1 MQRRSRAL
9 ERMGKFWPRAFGVL
23 QLSTNW
29 SEVYRLV
36 LQTKEKKVEE
46 HLKLVFLHYSFSF
59 LTTVYTVNAKQ
70 STF

>member
-1 MQRRSRAL
+1 
-9 ERMGKFWPRAFGVL
+9 MGKFWPRAFGVL

-46 HLKLVFLHYSFSF
+46 HLKLVFLHYF
-59 LTTVYTVNAKQ
+59 LL
-70 STF
+70 SHHCLHCEC